1 MVLKEIIV
9 VEGRN
14 DTIAVQRAVKADTI
28 ETGGSALS
36 AAVLRQIA
44 LAQQRR
50 GVIILTDPDAVGER
64 LRRQISAVVPG
75 CKQAFLTRK
84 EASKNGDIGVENAS
98 PDAIRQALKRAR
110 TIHWDPG
117 QHFSW
122 EEYTAW
128 GLAGGPS
135 SKMLRVKLGE
145 KLGIGYGNAQQM
157 YKKLQRF
164 QITQEEFQQAMLE
177 LLREVGGAAD
187 EASDRD
193 TWPDQGGSVGTKF
206 HI

>member
-1 MVLKEIIV
+1 MLKEIIV

-14 DTIAVQRAVKADTI
+14 DTMAVQRAVEAETI

-50 GVIILTDPDAVGER
+50 GVIILTDPDVVGER
-64 LRRQISAVVPG
+64 LRREISAAVPG

-84 EASKNGDIGVENAS
+84 EAAKDGDIGVEHAS
-98 PDAIRQALKRAR
+98 PEAIRRALEQARSVQWEPVRHL
-110 TIHWDPG
+110 
-117 QHFSW
+117 SW
-122 EEYTAW
+122 EEYAAW
-128 GLAGGPS
+128 GLAGS
-135 SKMLRVKLGE
+135 ASAKRLRVQLGE

-164 QITQEEFQQAMLE
+164 QIRREEFQQAMLE
-177 LLREVGGAAD
+177 LLGEVGGALD

-193 TWPDQGGSVGTKF
+193 AQPDEGGSG
-206 HI
+206 